1 MTERRSKS
9 LLGIASLCIIQY
21 MVFFTLS
28 DKYSVNL
35 LSMYLH
41 DGTFKSF
48 AELHFSCNNRP
59 GTKVKLKLTQLP
71 YYFNITSKRCT
82 STVKYFSEVASGNLK
97 FYISQE
103 FCKIPHTWNILVFF
117 FNENNPWVGKGG
129 EYPLLR

>member
-1 MTERRSKS
+1 
-9 LLGIASLCIIQY
+9 

-41 DGTFKSF
+41 DGTFKSS
-48 AELHFSCNNRP
+48 AELHFSCNKRP

-97 FYISQE
+97 FYMPQE
-103 FCKIPHTWNILVFF
+103 FCKIPTYLKHIGFLFQR
-117 FNENNPWVGKGG
+117 E
-129 EYPLLR
+129 